1 MGLIGK
7 HEMLSTKDAAKIFSS
22 KGINDVAHGDF
33 DFVLKVAN
41 AFGESLG
48 EVFSVEDVFQ
58 ECYRR
63 LKSSYKFEY
72 YIKNIIAEKILLGRY
87 SMNTATLLN
96 EFRVGE
102 SKADSVILNGIS
114 TCYEIK
120 SEYDSLN
127 RLEAQLSSYLKIFD
141 KVNVVTTEAHL
152 GKVEKIAPASV
163 GILRLGKNDVL
174 TPIRPA
180 LLSSEPMD
188 VDILMASL
196 RRNEYLSL
204 VKELCG
210 QIPVSTNTGIYDEC
224 RTLLRAVDSSKLR
237 PAFCRIVKKSRKID
251 KGYVECLPKSL
262 LVAGIEYRVPVANK
276 AQLLQNLKI
285 HFSKETLCT
294 TPYSRQSVTN

>member
-1 MGLIGK
+1 
-7 HEMLSTKDAAKIFSS
+7 MLSTKDAAKIFSS

-41 AFGESLG
+41 AFGDALG
-48 EVFSVEDVFQ
+48 DVFSVEDVFQ

-127 RLEAQLSSYLKIFD
+127 RLELQLSSYLKIFD

-152 GKVEKIAPASV
+152 GKVEKIAPESV

-204 VKELCG
+204 VYELCG

-224 RTLLRAVDSSKLR
+224 RTLLRTVDSSKLR

-285 HFSKETLCT
+285 HFSKEALCT
-294 TPYSRQSVTN
+294 TPYSRRSVTN

>member
-1 MGLIGK
+1 MGLKGK

-33 DFVLKVAN
+33 NFLLEVASS
-41 AFGESLG
+41 FGDALG
-48 EVFSVEDVFQ
+48 EVFSVEDIFQ
-58 ECYRR
+58 ECYKR
-63 LKSSYKFEY
+63 LKSNYKFEY
-72 YIKNIIAEKILLGRY
+72 YIKNVIAEKILLGRY

-127 RLEAQLSSYLKIFD
+127 RLEVQLSSYLKIFD
-141 KVNVVTTEAHL
+141 KVNVVTTEGHL
-152 GKVEKIAPASV
+152 GKVEKIAPESV

-204 VKELCG
+204 VGELCG
-210 QIPVSTNTGIYDEC
+210 EIPVSTNTGIYDEC
-224 RTLLRAVDSSKLR
+224 RTLLRTVDSSKLR

-294 TPYSRQSVTN
+294 IQYSRRSVTN

>member
-41 AFGESLG
+41 AFGDSLG

-204 VKELCG
+204 VYELCG

-224 RTLLRAVDSSKLR
+224 RTLLRAVDSAKLR

-285 HFSKETLCT
+285 HFSKEALCT

>member
-1 MGLIGK
+1 MVLKGR

-22 KGINDVAHGDF
+22 KGINAVAHGDF
-33 DFVLKVAN
+33 DFILKVASSYVDN
-41 AFGESLG
+41 LSDIFCI
-48 EVFSVEDVFQ
+48 EDVFQ
-58 ECYRR
+58 ECYRQ
-63 LKSSYKFEY
+63 LKKSYKFEY

-87 SMNTATLLN
+87 SLNTATLLN

-127 RLEAQLSSYLKIFD
+127 RLEVQLASYLKIFD
-141 KVNVVTTEAHL
+141 KVNVVTTEGHL
-152 GKVEKIAPASV
+152 QKVMKIAPGSV
-163 GILRLGKNDVL
+163 GVLRLGKNDVL
-174 TPIRPA
+174 TQIRPA
-180 LLSSEPMD
+180 ELSTEPVD

-204 VKELCG
+204 VRELCG
-210 QIPVSTNTGIYDEC
+210 ETPVSANTGIYDEC
-224 RTLLRAVDSSKLR
+224 RSFLHSVDSAKLR
-237 PAFCRIVKKSRKID
+237 LAFCRTLKNTRKVD
-251 KGYVECLPKSL
+251 KGYVENLPKSL
-262 LVAGIEYRVPVANK
+262 LVAGIEYRVLSANK

-294 TPYSRQSVTN
+294 TQYSRRSGTN